1 MISLENRI
9 KGKTVL
15 ITGASSGIGLS
26 CAKLFAKYGANL
38 ILAARRFDRLEA
50 IKDDLE
56 NNYQANTFI
65 YELDVTKADDVA
77 KFLESIPDNF
87 KEINILINNAGLA
100 LGLDDLINDDVTNW
114 ERMIDTN
121 VKGFLTVLRLVSKQ
135 MVERSVEGHI
145 INIGSIAGLE
155 SYAKGAVYC
164 ATKHAVHAIT
174 QAFREEMIEHC
185 IKVSEVCPG
194 AVNTEFSLVRFNG
207 DRNRADSVY
216 NGFEELSPDD
226 IAEIIVYQANLPA
239 HINIAESVIFPR
251 AQARA
256 TKIHRRV

>member
-9 KGKTVL
+9 KGKTIL

-50 IKDDLE
+50 LKDDLE

-65 YELDVTKADDVA
+65 YELDVTKASDVA
-77 KFLESIPDNF
+77 KFLENIPGSF
-87 KEINILINNAGLA
+87 KKIDILINNAGLA
-100 LGLDDLINDDVTNW
+100 LGLDDLIHDDVNNW

-135 MVERSVEGHI
+135 MVELSVEGHI

-174 QAFREEMIEHC
+174 QAFREEMVEYG
-185 IKVSEVCPG
+185 IKVSEICPG

-207 DRNRADSVY
+207 DKSRADSVY

-226 IAEIIVYQANLPA
+226 IAETIVYQANLPA